1 MSAMEVR
8 IVEIEAIEDH
18 PDADAL
24 EIARIGG
31 YRSIV
36 KIGEYRAG
44 DRVAYI
50 PEDAVVPEAVLRRI
64 GLWDEDKGKGRC
76 AGKQGNRV
84 KAIRLRGVVSQGL
97 LYPAGEVPDGSGE
110 AGGEGGSAV
119 GVEVGT
125 DVAGALGITK
135 YEPPIPVHMSGEV
148 ANVRGH
154 TLDYDIESLQKFPG
168 VLEDGEEV
176 VFSEKLHGTWTCFGF
191 DPGLGHEELLEGGTI
206 ISSKGLSSTG
216 LVFKWNEANA
226 ENLYVRIFR
235 KLLFDT
241 GLWTRI
247 VEAAR
252 AAGEPLYL
260 LGETFGRKVQDLEYG
275 QPTPAFRAFDLY
287 RGAPRSGRFESRS
300 ALFTQ
305 LAEWGIE
312 SVPVLYRGPYSL
324 AEAEKWRDGRSTLTD
339 AHVREGIVITPAVE
353 RSYPKLPMARV
364 QLKLVS
370 PDYLLRRG
378 KTTDFV

>member
-50 PEDAVVPEAVLRRI
+50 PEDSVVPEAVLRRI
-64 GLWDEDKGKGRC
+64 GLWDEARGKGRC

-97 LYPAGEVPDGSGE
+97 LYPAGEVPDG
-110 AGGEGGSAV
+110 AG
-119 GVEVGT
+119 EVGAE
-125 DVAGALGITK
+125 VAGALGITK

-168 VLEDGEEV
+168 ILEDGEEV

-191 DPGLGHEELLEGGTI
+191 DPGLEHDELLEGGTI

-235 KLLFDT
+235 KLLLDT

-275 QPTPAFRAFDLY
+275 QATPAFRAFDLY
-287 RGAPRSGRFESRS
+287 RGAPRVGRFESRT
-300 ALFTQ
+300 ALFAQ
-305 LAEWGIE
+305 LADWGIE
-312 SVPVLYRGPYSL
+312 SVPVLYRGPFSM

-339 AHVREGIVITPAVE
+339 AHVREGIVITPAEE

>member
-64 GLWDEDKGKGRC
+64 GLWDEAKGKGRC

-97 LYPAGEVPDGSGE
+97 LYPAADVPDG
-110 AGGEGGSAV
+110 GGAV
-119 GVEVGT
+119 GAEV
-125 DVAGALGITK
+125 AEALGITK
-135 YEPPIPVHMSGEV
+135 YEPPIPVHMAGEV

-191 DPGLGHEELLEGGTI
+191 DPGLEHDELLEGGTV

-216 LVFKWNEANA
+216 LAFKWNEANA
-226 ENLYVRIFR
+226 ENLYIRIFR
-235 KLLFDT
+235 KLLLDS

-247 VEAAR
+247 VESAR
-252 AAGEPLYL
+252 EAGEPLYL

-275 QPTPAFRAFDLY
+275 QTTPAFRAFDLY
-287 RGAPRSGRFESRS
+287 RGAPRAGRFESRTE
-300 ALFTQ
+300 LFAQ
-305 LAEWGIE
+305 LADWGIE
-312 SVPVLYRGPYSL
+312 SVPVLYRGPFSL

>member
-1 MSAMEVR
+1 MSALEVR

-50 PEDAVVPEAVLRRI
+50 PEDSVVPEAVLRRI
-64 GLWDEDKGKGRC
+64 GLWDEARGKGRC

-97 LYPAGEVPDGSGE
+97 LYPAAEVPDSGGPDS
-110 AGGEGGSAV
+110 GGVGVAV
-119 GVEVGT
+119 GA
-125 DVAGALGITK
+125 DVAGTLGITK

-168 VLEDGEEV
+168 ILEDGEEV

-191 DPGLGHEELLEGGTI
+191 DPCLEHDELLEGGTI

-235 KLLFDT
+235 KLLLDT

-252 AAGEPLYL
+252 SAGEPLYL

-275 QPTPAFRAFDLY
+275 QATPAFRAFDLY
-287 RGAPRSGRFESRS
+287 RGAPRVGRFESRT
-300 ALFTQ
+300 ALFAQ
-305 LAEWGIE
+305 LADWGIE
-312 SVPVLYRGPYSL
+312 SVPVLYRGPFSMT
-324 AEAEKWRDGRSTLTD
+324 EAEKWRDGRSTLTD
-339 AHVREGIVITPAVE
+339 AHVREGIVITPAEE
-353 RSYPKLPMARV
+353 RSCPKLPMARV